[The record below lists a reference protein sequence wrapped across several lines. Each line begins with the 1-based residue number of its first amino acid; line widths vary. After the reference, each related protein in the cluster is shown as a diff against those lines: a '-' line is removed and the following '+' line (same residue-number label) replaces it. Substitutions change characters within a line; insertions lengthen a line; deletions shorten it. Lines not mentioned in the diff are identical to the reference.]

1 MPKGMKEEI
10 RLSGRIISSGIAVG
24 IACLEEFNEDG
35 EEEKILVDSL
45 EFGSAEVCPCGA
57 GPNGEAEIGPI
68 LTQKFHLE
76 MSAPTLDDTT
86 ADRERFLKV
95 LEGQTGEGEV
105 RMGLDAVQSL
115 AKGLRQGNWSATA
128 TVSRVK
134 SMPEVLKVD
143 PGDTRKKHYGLAVDI
158 GTTTVVAELVDMN
171 TCQSLGTRASHNP
184 QIVYGEDVISR
195 IIFACNRG
203 GEQTLQESVVETVN
217 KLVHAVCTEAG
228 IDRRDITA
236 MVCAGNTTMTHL
248 LLGLPPCNIRLE
260 PYIPV
265 VNQYPTVAAKEIG
278 IAIHPNGVIFCI
290 PGVSSYVGG
299 DITSGVVYTDLAES
313 DELTLFMDLG
323 TNGEMVLGNRDWLTC
338 CSASVGPAFEGGGI
352 HWGMRATAGAIEQV
366 VWDEA
371 GSDLRYETIGG
382 KSPKG
387 ICGSGLID
395 ILGTFLLNGVID
407 QQGRFFPDKA
417 GKRLKEREG
426 SKEYII
432 AFKDETD

>member
-1 MPKGMKEEI
+1 MLLPSRSSRRSSRQRLVLINRMSRIGSTTSKESDNLMASWGTNQSKAI
-10 RLSGRIISSGIAVG
+10 SVFQASHTLPTRSGQGFRVNLPG
-24 IACLEEFNEDG
+24 FHPEDTR
-35 EEEKILVDSL
+35 EKH
-45 EFGSAEVCPCGA
+45 F
-57 GPNGEAEIGPI
+57 
-68 LTQKFHLE
+68 
-76 MSAPTLDDTT
+76 
-86 ADRERFLKV
+86 
-95 LEGQTGEGEV
+95 
-105 RMGLDAVQSL
+105 GLD
-115 AKGLRQGNWSATA
+115 
-128 TVSRVK
+128 
-134 SMPEVLKVD
+134 
-143 PGDTRKKHYGLAVDI
+143 VDI

-171 TCQSLGTRASHNP
+171 TCHSLGTRASHNL
-184 QIVYGEDVISR
+184 QIGYGEDVISR
-195 IIFACNRG
+195 IVFACNRG

-228 IDRRDITA
+228 IDRREITA

-248 LLGLPPCNIRLE
+248 LLGLPLCNIRLE

-278 IAIHPNGVIFCI
+278 IAIHPNGIVFCI

-299 DITSGVVYTDLAES
+299 DITSGVVYTELAES
-313 DELTLFMDLG
+313 DELTLFMDLD

-352 HWGMRATAGAIEQV
+352 HWGMRATAGAIEKV
-366 VWDEA
+366 IFNEA
-371 GSDLRYETIGG
+371 DNDLRYETIGG

-395 ILGTFLLNGVID
+395 ILGTFLLHGVID

-432 AFKDETD
+432 AFEDETDLEEDITITEEDIQNVIRSKAAVYAAATTMIHAMGLTLQEDSVPTWTLRRLC